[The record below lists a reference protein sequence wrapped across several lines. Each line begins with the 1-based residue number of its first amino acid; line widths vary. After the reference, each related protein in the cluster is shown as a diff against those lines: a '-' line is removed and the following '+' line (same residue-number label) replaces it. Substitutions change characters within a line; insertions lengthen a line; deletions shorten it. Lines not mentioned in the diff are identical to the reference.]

1 MKQIKAYV
9 EKSDYGFSVY
19 MEDND
24 LDYGI
29 IGEGKTATEAINDFR
44 QAYEEMR
51 EYYKDEGKNFE
62 EVNFEFVYD
71 IASFL
76 QYYAFAFTLAGLE
89 RITGINQRQLSH
101 YINGVS
107 KPTRRTIEKIENG
120 IHNFSR
126 DLSMVK
132 FILSAVKPTGL

>member
-1 MKQIKAYV
+1 MKRIKAYV

-51 EYYKDEGKNFE
+51 EYYKDEGKDFE
-62 EVNFEFVYD
+62 EANFEFVYD

-132 FILSAVKPTGL
+132 FI

>member
-51 EYYKDEGKNFE
+51 EYYKDEGKDFE

-132 FILSAVKPTGL
+132 FI

>member
-1 MKQIKAYV
+1 MKKIKAYV

-51 EYYKDEGKNFE
+51 DFYKEEGKDFE
-62 EVNFEFVYD
+62 EVDFEFVYD

-89 RITGINQRQLSH
+89 RITGVNQRQLSH

-107 KPTRRTIEKIENG
+107 KPTRRTIEKIEDG

-132 FILSAVKPTGL
+132 FI

>member
-1 MKQIKAYV
+1 MKRIKAYV

-51 EYYKDEGKNFE
+51 EYYKDDGKDFE

-132 FILSAVKPTGL
+132 FI

>member
-132 FILSAVKPTGL
+132 FI

>member
-1 MKQIKAYV
+1 MKKIKAYV

-51 EYYKDEGKNFE
+51 DFYKEEGKDFE
-62 EVNFEFVYD
+62 EVDFEFVYD

-89 RITGINQRQLSH
+89 RITGVNQRQLSH

-107 KPTRRTIEKIENG
+107 KPTRRTIEKIEDG

-126 DLSMVK
+126 DLSMVR
-132 FILSAVKPTGL
+132 FI